1 MSLAPSLPRLCH
13 TVQMIKG
20 KEGTVEGKEVPFPG
34 SLETQNLKPD
44 IITLPVREAVG
55 VYRG

>member
-1 MSLAPSLPRLCH
+1 MSLAPSIPCLH
-13 TVQMIKG
+13 NTVQII
-20 KEGTVEGKEVPFPG
+20 KEGTVERKEVPFPG

-44 IITLPVREAVG
+44 IITLSVREAVG

>member
-1 MSLAPSLPRLCH
+1 MSLAPSIPCLH
-13 TVQMIKG
+13 NTVQIIKG
-20 KEGTVEGKEVPFPG
+20 KEGTVERKEVPFPE

-44 IITLPVREAVG
+44 IITLSVREAVG